1 MQYTVLYYYNI
12 LLYNNIRYQILYN
25 IFLYN
30 LRYDIRY
37 TSIRYWCEK
46 TVPFKYTITTIYRIQ
61 GPFGR
66 PSTRVF
72 STTRTICSAPL
83 NGGFGRGDGFGR
95 RTKISVYIALQSHY
109 GTRQCGGGLG
119 MFVVPAVRTWEILYR
134 LVTEFH
140 VGGWRGR

>member
-1 MQYTVLYYYNI
+1 LRYTVYDIWLI
-12 LLYNNIRYQILYN
+12 DSKHRICNIRCY
-25 IFLYN
+25 
-30 LRYDIRY
+30 
-37 TSIRYWCEK
+37 
-46 TVPFKYTITTIYRIQ
+46 ITTIYYCTITYGSKYCIIYFCTIYGTIYGILVYGIDVKRLYHINIRLRPYIQ

-109 GTRQCGGGLG
+109 GTRQWGGGLG
-119 MFVVPAVRTWEILYR
+119 MFVVPAVRT
-134 LVTEFH
+134 
-140 VGGWRGR
+140 